1 MICTTADF
9 IMCASLNVDFV
20 LVSDHTYSHTVLQI
34 DAFERLLDDRVII
47 INNINSIAE

>member
-20 LVSDHTYSHTVLQI
+20 LVSDHTVLQI